1 MTCVN
6 ITIHDNDECNEVF
19 VVELWPHNTG
29 VEVGDRNQAS
39 IVVEENDGEYISLPT
54 PPHTCPHPL
63 THAHTPSHLPTPPHT
78 CPHPLTLA
86 TPPHTCPHPL
96 TLATPPHTCPHPLT
110 LVLTPS
116 HLPHPLTL
124 VLTPSHLSSPP
135 HTCPHPICII
145 PMPLHITEKCIQV
158 EFVESTAT
166 TIESF
171 GSAIVRL
178 RSSVAFPTSYTVNI
192 LPSSG
197 TAKGECTHATCK

>member
-63 THAHTPSHLPTPPHT
+63 TLAHTPSHLSS
-78 CPHPLTLA
+78 
-86 TPPHTCPHPL
+86 
-96 TLATPPHTCPHPLT
+96 PPHTCPHPLT

-116 HLPHPLTL
+116 HLSSPPHTCPHPLTL